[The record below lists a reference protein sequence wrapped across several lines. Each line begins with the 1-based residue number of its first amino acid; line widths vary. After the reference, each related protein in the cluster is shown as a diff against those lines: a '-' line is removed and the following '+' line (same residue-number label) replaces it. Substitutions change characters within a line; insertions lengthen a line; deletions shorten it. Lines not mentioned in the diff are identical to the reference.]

1 MSPKPR
7 LMVILLPGT
16 LDWGGK
22 GASIEGNPKTH
33 HVHKPDRTLSTY
45 PFDNNIVRT
54 HRLITNRNQ
63 GTLQSTCTESVLL
76 PFLLMGFTV
85 EPLKYIYYSPQ
96 NQEREPMRF
105 TVAATISL
113 GGCCLLLLRLASA
126 LVTAPPST
134 THRRT
139 ATAQQADCGKGKT
152 SEITMASAA

>member
-105 TVAATISL
+105 TVAATRMEGCRRRSPQHEQHRLRAFVPVRRIVFGQRRDHISQL
-113 GGCCLLLLRLASA
+113 FKLR
-126 LVTAPPST
+126 P
-134 THRRT
+134 
-139 ATAQQADCGKGKT
+139 
-152 SEITMASAA
+152 